1 MIDSLKHQ
9 WFQLAKKYTKDNILA
24 ESLWI
29 EIKTQYELNARYYHN
44 FSHIDAMLKQA
55 EIYKEAIENHDAF
68 LFAIW
73 YHDIIYKPTK
83 QDNEVQSAVLAKK
96 RLKKLHLE
104 QNTLEN
110 IEQLII
116 STKKHKIL
124 LGENFDNAFLLDI
137 DLSILGSDW
146 KTYQKYTENIRKEY
160 RVYPSFIYNKG
171 RKQVLQTFLERE
183 TLFFTHPYQ
192 SKFETQARKNI
203 LQEIKLL

>member
-9 WFQLAKKYTKDNILA
+9 WFQLVTKYTKENALA

-29 EIKTQYELNARYYHN
+29 EIKTQYKLNARYYHN
-44 FSHIDAMLKQA
+44 FSHIDTMLKQA
-55 EIYKEAIENHDAF
+55 ETHKEAIANHNAF

-83 QDNEVQSAVLAKK
+83 QDNEAQSAVLAKK

-116 STKKHKIL
+116 STKKHEIVL
-124 LGENFDNAFLLDI
+124 SETLDNAYLLDI

-171 RKQVLQTFLERE
+171 RKQVLQSFLERD
-183 TLFFTHPYQ
+183 TLFFTQPYQ

-203 LQEIKLL
+203 LKEIELL

>member
-9 WFQLAKKYTKDNILA
+9 WFQLATKYTKDNILT

-55 EIYKEAIENHDAF
+55 ETHKETIENYNAF

-83 QDNEVQSAVLAKK
+83 QDNESQSAVLAKK
-96 RLKKLHLE
+96 RLKKLHLK

-116 STKKHKIL
+116 STKKHEIIL
-124 LGENFDNAFLLDI
+124 DKNKDNALLLDV

-160 RVYPSFIYNKG
+160 RIYPSFIYNKG
-171 RKQVLQTFLERE
+171 RKQVLEHFLQRE
-183 TLFFTHPYQ
+183 TLFFTQPYQ
-192 SKFETQARKNI
+192 SKLETQARKNI
-203 LQEIKLL
+203 LKEIELL